1 MPESRGFVADDLEPD
16 APDGVA
22 KQGRPQFRLVIGAA
36 RPADSGAVK
45 NIVYFDLETQKSA
58 EEVGGWDKI
67 RDMRMSLGVTYS
79 TVRGTYKV
87 YGEPQVD
94 DLLKEL
100 QRADLVVGF
109 NHLRFDYEVLHG
121 YTVMDLSQLPTLDML
136 VVLKEKLGHRLG
148 LDSIAEATFGL
159 NKTSEGLQAL
169 EWFKQGKMAEI
180 AEYCCFDV
188 KITKLVHEFGAKNRQ
203 LFYKNRFGAT
213 LSVAVDW

>member
-1 MPESRGFVADDLEPD
+1 MR
-16 APDGVA
+16 
-22 KQGRPQFRLVIGAA
+22 
-36 RPADSGAVK
+36 

-79 TVRGTYKV
+79 TARGGYHV
-87 YGEPQVD
+87 YGEPEVN

-121 YTVMDLSQLPTLDML
+121 YTVMDLSQLPSLDML
-136 VVLKEKLGHRLG
+136 VVLKDKLGHRLG
-148 LDSIAEATFGL
+148 LDSIAAATFGL

-188 KITKLVHEFGAKNRQ
+188 KITKLVHEFGAQHKQ

-213 LSVAVDW
+213 LSVGVDW

>member
-1 MPESRGFVADDLEPD
+1 MPLLQPPRSSVSSAGPGWRQIRRGV
-16 APDGVA
+16 
-22 KQGRPQFRLVIGAA
+22 R
-36 RPADSGAVK
+36 

-79 TVRGTYKV
+79 TVRGGYRV
-87 YGEPQVD
+87 YAEREVNE
-94 DLLKEL
+94 LLKEL
-100 QRADLVVGF
+100 QRADLIVGF

-169 EWFKQGKMAEI
+169 EWFKEGKMAEI

-188 KITKLVHEFGAKNRQ
+188 KITKLVYEFGAQHKQ

-213 LSVAVDW
+213 LSVGVNW

>member
-1 MPESRGFVADDLEPD
+1 MR
-16 APDGVA
+16 
-22 KQGRPQFRLVIGAA
+22 
-36 RPADSGAVK
+36 

-79 TVRGTYKV
+79 TARGGYRV
-87 YGEPQVD
+87 YGEPGVN

-109 NHLRFDYEVLHG
+109 NHVRFDYEVLHG
-121 YTVMDLSQLPTLDML
+121 YTVMDLSQLPSLDML
-136 VVLKEKLGHRLG
+136 VVLKDKLGHRLG

-169 EWFKQGKMAEI
+169 EWFKQGRMAEI

-188 KITKLVHEFGAKNRQ
+188 KITKLVHEFGAQHKQ

-213 LSVAVDW
+213 LSVGVNW